1 MKTFLPL
8 ILALAALPAQAQVYK
23 WTDANGK
30 IHYSDQPQDGA
41 DAKELK
47 TPRAQPAPVA
57 ANDNWQERERASREQ
72 RVLKTDAERRAEA
85 AREAELAKQEPYNP
99 SAHRSNKPM
108 TDQELCKRDSQ
119 QIEFAQKTKQ
129 LAISHGNGPG
139 QVLTE
144 AQRQEVV
151 RERKAN
157 HALTCG
163 GRG

>member
-8 ILALAALPAQAQVYK
+8 ILALAALAAQAQVYK

-47 TPRAQPAPVA
+47 APRAQPAPVA
-57 ANDNWQERERASREQ
+57 ANDDWQERERASREQ
-72 RVLKTDAERRAEA
+72 RVLKADAERRAA
-85 AREAELAKQEPYNP
+85 AAQAAAEAKQTPFNP
-99 SAHRSNKPM
+99 SVNRSNKPM

-119 QIEFAQKTKQ
+119 QIEFAEKTRH
-129 LAISHGNGPG
+129 LTITHGSGVPE
-139 QVLTE
+139 QLTE
-144 AQRQEVV
+144 AQRQEVI